1 MDDLRLCESE
11 ARFMAVV
18 WEAEPVPSG
27 QLAKLCRERLGWQK
41 STTYTVLK
49 KLERRGFLKNERAVV
64 TALVPGS
71 GCRAMRAA
79 RWWAGPSGAPC
90 PPSPG
95 SAGSPGR
102 RPRPSSPSS
111 TAAGRRTGHKR
122 RPGGRPVPG
131 SDAGP

>member
-64 TALVPGS
+64 TALVPRERVQGYESGQVVDRTFGGS
-71 GCRAMRAA
+71 LPAFTRERRLTREEAEAIQPLIDRSRAED
-79 RWWAGPSGAPC
+79 G
-90 PPSPG
+90 
-95 SAGSPGR
+95 
-102 RPRPSSPSS
+102 
-111 TAAGRRTGHKR
+111 T
-122 RPGGRPVPG
+122 
-131 SDAGP
+131 

>member
-49 KLERRGFLKNERAVV
+49 KLERRGFLKNQRAVV
-64 TALVPGS
+64 TALVPRERVQGYESGQVVDRTFGGS
-71 GCRAMRAA
+71 LPAFVAAFTRERRLTREEAEAIQALIDRSRAED
-79 RWWAGPSGAPC
+79 G
-90 PPSPG
+90 
-95 SAGSPGR
+95 
-102 RPRPSSPSS
+102 
-111 TAAGRRTGHKR
+111 T
-122 RPGGRPVPG
+122 
-131 SDAGP
+131 

>member
-41 STTYTVLK
+41 STTYTVLR

-64 TALVPGS
+64 TALVPRERVQGYESGQVVDRTFGGS
-71 GCRAMRAA
+71 LPAFVAAFTRERRLTREEAEAIQALIDRSRAED
-79 RWWAGPSGAPC
+79 G
-90 PPSPG
+90 
-95 SAGSPGR
+95 
-102 RPRPSSPSS
+102 
-111 TAAGRRTGHKR
+111 T
-122 RPGGRPVPG
+122 
-131 SDAGP
+131 

>member
-27 QLAKLCRERLGWQK
+27 QLAKLCRERLGWKK

-64 TALVPGS
+64 TALVPRERVQGYESGQVVDRTFGGS
-71 GCRAMRAA
+71 LPAFVAAFTRERRLTREEAEAIQALIDRSRAED
-79 RWWAGPSGAPC
+79 G
-90 PPSPG
+90 
-95 SAGSPGR
+95 
-102 RPRPSSPSS
+102 
-111 TAAGRRTGHKR
+111 T
-122 RPGGRPVPG
+122 
-131 SDAGP
+131 

>member
-18 WEAEPVPSG
+18 WESEPVPSG

-64 TALVPGS
+64 TALVPRERVQGYESSQVVDRTFGGS
-71 GCRAMRAA
+71 LPAFVAAFTRERRLTREEAEAIQALIDRSRAED
-79 RWWAGPSGAPC
+79 G
-90 PPSPG
+90 
-95 SAGSPGR
+95 
-102 RPRPSSPSS
+102 
-111 TAAGRRTGHKR
+111 T
-122 RPGGRPVPG
+122 
-131 SDAGP
+131 

>member
-18 WEAEPVPSG
+18 WESEPVPSG

-64 TALVPGS
+64 TALVPRERVQGYESGQVVDRTFGGS
-71 GCRAMRAA
+71 LPAFVAAFTRERRLTREEAEAIQALIDRSRAED
-79 RWWAGPSGAPC
+79 G
-90 PPSPG
+90 
-95 SAGSPGR
+95 
-102 RPRPSSPSS
+102 
-111 TAAGRRTGHKR
+111 T
-122 RPGGRPVPG
+122 
-131 SDAGP
+131 

>member
-1 MDDLRLCESE
+1 MEDLRLCQSE

-64 TALVPGS
+64 TALVPRERVQGYESGQVVDRTFGGS
-71 GCRAMRAA
+71 LPAFVAAFTRERRLTREEAEAIQALIDRSRAED
-79 RWWAGPSGAPC
+79 G
-90 PPSPG
+90 
-95 SAGSPGR
+95 
-102 RPRPSSPSS
+102 
-111 TAAGRRTGHKR
+111 T
-122 RPGGRPVPG
+122 
-131 SDAGP
+131 

>member
-64 TALVPGS
+64 TALVPRERVQGYESGQVVDRTFGGS
-71 GCRAMRAA
+71 LPAFVAAFTRERRLTREEAEAIQALIDRSRAE
-79 RWWAGPSGAPC
+79 
-90 PPSPG
+90 
-95 SAGSPGR
+95 
-102 RPRPSSPSS
+102 
-111 TAAGRRTGHKR
+111 
-122 RPGGRPVPG
+122 GGT
-131 SDAGP
+131 

>member
-64 TALVPGS
+64 TALVPRERVQGYES
-71 GCRAMRAA
+71 GQVVDRTFGGYLPAFVAAFTRERRLTREEAEAIQALIDRSRAED
-79 RWWAGPSGAPC
+79 G
-90 PPSPG
+90 
-95 SAGSPGR
+95 
-102 RPRPSSPSS
+102 
-111 TAAGRRTGHKR
+111 T
-122 RPGGRPVPG
+122 
-131 SDAGP
+131 

>member
-64 TALVPGS
+64 TALVPRERVQGYESGQVVDRTFGGS
-71 GCRAMRAA
+71 LPAFVAAFTRERRLTREEAEAIQALIDRSRAEE
-79 RWWAGPSGAPC
+79 G
-90 PPSPG
+90 
-95 SAGSPGR
+95 
-102 RPRPSSPSS
+102 
-111 TAAGRRTGHKR
+111 T
-122 RPGGRPVPG
+122 
-131 SDAGP
+131 

>member
-64 TALVPGS
+64 TALVP
-71 GCRAMRAA
+71 RER
-79 RWWAGPSGAPC
+79 
-90 PPSPG
+90 
-95 SAGSPGR
+95 
-102 RPRPSSPSS
+102 
-111 TAAGRRTGHKR
+111 
-122 RPGGRPVPG
+122 V
-131 SDAGP
+131 